1 MAAELES
8 ITPELNKELDKILVV
23 IPFIFNEFVKDR
35 YKLHKRSLNIDEK
48 VATNTTF
55 RNDVIK
61 KSKSLDNFFLDTTSL
76 KNRHNRTGFGE
87 TFNIIGAVLS
97 LLLHIPFYYEFELVS
112 DEFKLVS
119 DEVKTESIIS
129 YNDEFELVSDEV
141 ETESIISY
149 NDDNINFFI
158 QMFSAYNIYNKDM
171 NEADKCEMLNDIEF
185 TPEPKPK
192 SESKCSISYK
202 YLKYKKKYIQLKK
215 LNKQLKNI

>member
-1 MAAELES
+1 MAAELESITPELES

-61 KSKSLDNFFLDTTSL
+61 NSKSLDNFFLETTSL
-76 KNRHNRTGFGE
+76 ENRHDRTGFGE

-97 LLLHIPFYYEFELVS
+97 LLLHIPFYDEFELVS
-112 DEFKLVS
+112 DEF
-119 DEVKTESIIS
+119 
-129 YNDEFELVSDEV
+129 

-158 QMFSAYNIYNKDM
+158 QMFSAYKIYNNKYM
-171 NEADKCEMLNDIEF
+171 NEADKCETLNNIEF
-185 TPEPKPK
+185 TSEPKPK